1 MMTNT
6 MTNTTTILLLLL
18 CNNNI
23 ITNTVLINAQQII
36 TATYNPNYTAPTCL
50 TPAMKCET
58 VDPSWGIDGVG
69 FYEPNSP
76 NTIDDCVDYSNT
88 YYGRDEY
95 IMKLLVRNVDGNIIT
110 GGTSV
115 RITTRINTA
124 ENTTTRAVPDDEEV
138 VHFYYTRNVTSTPIN
153 WEYITTKT
161 RNTGVGESTIHT
173 SVSLDY
179 QGGLQAVRVNLGY
192 GIYTPQECASDGLTN
207 GDSYVDV
214 DDLVFYVVPGPPS
227 VSPTSSPTNTDAPTM
242 MPSVLTSEPS
252 SSPSGKLTDV
262 PSVIPTSE
270 SSNEPSIG
278 PSAVSSQA
286 PSSQPTSMP
295 PSESV
300 SEMPSEQPSWNPTI
314 GKTSTPSSEPSV
326 PPTSMS
332 SIQPSSQPIDQP
344 SSWPSSQPIEQSS
357 SQPSSLS
364 SSSQPSSRPSSQAT
378 LRPSSQPSITQT
390 SNEPSSMTSYTL
402 SIVDDTSSQPSSQPS
417 LKPSSQTTSIPSTQ
431 PSIQTSNGPSVMDS
445 YRPIIDDTTALPSL
459 ELSQWPS
466 VATTDL
472 LSSNPTIA
480 NVHSFQSSQTEE
492 PSSTPI
498 VAVTS
503 VAPTIESTQTELL
516 TMINSTEGVN
526 GTQSPSPSSI
536 DDDDDINVGDDNPF
550 ANDDEELLD
559 DDDESWFEKLPFLP
573 NSSPYTKRNNILEVG
588 ISSFVVLLSLIMI

>member
-1 MMTNT
+1 MMITKT
-6 MTNTTTILLLLL
+6 MTNTITIFLLLL

-23 ITNTVLINAQQII
+23 ITNTILTSAQQII

-76 NTIDDCVDYSNT
+76 NTIDNCVDYSNT

-95 IMKLLVRNVDGNIIT
+95 IMKLLVRNVDGNTIT
-110 GGTSV
+110 GGTNV

-124 ENTTTRAVPDDEEV
+124 ENTTSRAVPDDEEV
-138 VHFYYTRNVTSTPIN
+138 VHFYYTRNVTSIPIN

-179 QGGLQAVRVNLGY
+179 QGGLQAVRVNMGY

-227 VSPTSSPTNTDAPTM
+227 VSPTSSPTNTDNPTM
-242 MPSVLTSEPS
+242 IPSELTSEPS
-252 SSPSGKLTDV
+252 SSPSGKSDV

-270 SSNEPSIG
+270 GSNEPSTG
-278 PSAVSSQA
+278 SSAVSSQA

-295 PSESV
+295 SESV
-300 SEMPSEQPSWNPTI
+300 SEMPSYQPSSNPTI
-314 GKTSTPSSEPSV
+314 GKTSTPSSEPSIS
-326 PPTSMS
+326 PTSMS
-332 SIQPSSQPIDQP
+332 PDSPSIQQPSSQPT
-344 SSWPSSQPIEQSS
+344 SQPIEQPS
-357 SQPSSLS
+357 SQPSF
-364 SSSQPSSRPSSQAT
+364 SQPSSRPSSQFSSGPSIHPSITQTSNGPSSMTSDIVASIDIEDT
-378 LRPSSQPSITQT
+378 SSQPSSRQSSQLSSRPSSQPSITQ
-390 SNEPSSMTSYTL
+390 
-402 SIVDDTSSQPSSQPS
+402 I
-417 LKPSSQTTSIPSTQ
+417 
-431 PSIQTSNGPSVMDS
+431 SNGPSAMDS
-445 YRPIIDDTTALPSL
+445 YRPSIDDTTALPSL
-459 ELSQWPS
+459 DTQLPS

-472 LSSNPTIA
+472 LSSIPTKA
-480 NVHSFQSSQTEE
+480 NDYNSFQSSQTEE
-492 PSSTPI
+492 PSSAPSE
-498 VAVTS
+498 VVTS
-503 VAPTIESTQTELL
+503 LAPTIESTQTELP
-516 TMINSTEGVN
+516 TMINSIEDVN

-559 DDDESWFEKLPFLP
+559 DDDESWFEKLLPFLP
-573 NSSPYTKRNNILEVG
+573 NSSPHTKRNILFEVG
-588 ISSFVVLLSLIMI
+588 IFSSAVLLSLIMI